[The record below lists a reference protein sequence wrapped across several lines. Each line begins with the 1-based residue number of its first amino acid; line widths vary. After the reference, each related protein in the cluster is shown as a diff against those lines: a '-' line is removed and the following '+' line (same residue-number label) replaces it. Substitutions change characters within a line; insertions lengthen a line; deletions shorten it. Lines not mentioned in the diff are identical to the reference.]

1 MKRLLSY
8 MKAYRKESLLGPL
21 FKMLEASFELL
32 VPLVVA
38 SMVDVGIRGR
48 DVSYVLRMGGILVL
62 LGIIGL
68 ACSLTAQYFA
78 ARAAT
83 GAATAMRNNLFSHIA
98 GLPAAA
104 VSLCGIWSHDHGFYG
119 RCKSRYGLCSDDT
132 GAVCDRIWHYAG
144 QYAFI
149 SIRPKTAGSGSSY
162 YERKS
167 HGRPGDSGF

>member
-83 GAATAMRNNLFSHIA
+83 GAATAYSRSVLYRNRPDRRLHA
-98 GLPAAA
+98 DYP
-104 VSLCGIWSHDHGFYG
+104 HD
-119 RCKSRYGLCSDDT
+119 K
-132 GAVCDRIWHYAG
+132 
-144 QYAFI
+144 
-149 SIRPKTAGSGSSY
+149 
-162 YERKS
+162 
-167 HGRPGDSGF
+167 